1 MLINTKR
8 FGPLEVDGARII
20 TFRNGLLGFPGHR
33 RFALIQTS
41 PDPVFFWLQSIDDPG
56 LAFVVCDPLA
66 FVPDY
71 QVPVRRDD
79 LQTLEMDE
87 PNECQVL
94 VIVNKVKGHLTAN
107 LLGPLVIGAGS
118 LLGKQLVL
126 SDKRYDTR
134 HPLVPVSSAELVAKT
149 A

>member
-1 MLINTKR
+1 MLIETQR
-8 FGPLEVDGARII
+8 FGPLEVDGDRII
-20 TFRNGLLGFPGHR
+20 TFESGLLGFPEHR
-33 RFALIQTS
+33 RYALIQTS

-66 FVPDY
+66 FVADY

-79 LQTLEMDE
+79 VDALKLGDL
-87 PNECQVL
+87 NDSQVL
-94 VIVNKVKGHLTAN
+94 VIVNKTGGQLTAN
-107 LLGPLVIGAGS
+107 LLGPLVIGAQS
-118 LLGKQLVL
+118 LHGKQMVL

-134 HPLVPVSSAELVAKT
+134 HPLGESLAPKAVAKT